1 MNSCSRKNN
10 QEFNYRRYSR
20 AVLFDPF
27 FWLHLLLEVLF
38 LLSPLLL
45 FWKLILLGVVLLE
58 LQFFALNGCL
68 INKWHFPNDKE
79 AVFLYPYL
87 RMLGVNISYR
97 HSKILMRYVVPV
109 IILLLALFWQVV
121 KGREALLG

>member
-1 MNSCSRKNN
+1 M
-10 QEFNYRRYSR
+10 
-20 AVLFDPF
+20 
-27 FWLHLLLEVLF
+27 
-38 LLSPLLL
+38 
-45 FWKLILLGVVLLE
+45 LE

-97 HSKILMRYVVPV
+97 HSKILMRYVVPMIV
-109 IILLLALFWQVV
+109 LLLALFWQVV

>member
-1 MNSCSRKNN
+1 MNSYSRQNN
-10 QEFNYRRYSR
+10 QEFDYQCYDKT
-20 AVLFDPF
+20 VLFGSF
-27 FWLHLLLEVLF
+27 FWLHLLLDVLF
-38 LLSPLLL
+38 LLSPLFLS
-45 FWKLILLGVVLLE
+45 WKLILLGVVLLE

-68 INKWHFPNDKE
+68 INRWYFPNNEE

-109 IILLLALFWQVV
+109 IILLLAFFWQVV
-121 KGREALLG
+121 VGQEVLLG